1 MMYRKLVLPILA
13 MMLVPAVAFAAA
25 KKPRPRADRHWHGY
39 GFLPGYGPYEAYKAY
54 KGRKVRVPRDILV
67 RKYPLPRD
75 YNYYGPYQ
83 EYVRYGWYW
92 VPSRTVW
99 GFGEPGFYRGQYNGG
114 SFGPCYTRTPIGPIW
129 NCGM

>member
-1 MMYRKLVLPILA
+1 MYRKFVLLILSLL
-13 MMLVPAVAFAAA
+13 LVPALSGAASA
-25 KKPRPRADRHWHGY
+25 THVRKHTSRHWQGY

-54 KGRKVRVPRDILV
+54 KGRKVRVPRDILA

-75 YNYYGPYQ
+75 YGYYGPYQ

-99 GFGEPGFYRGQYNGG
+99 GFGEPGFYRGRYNGG
-114 SFGPCYTRTPIGPIW
+114 SFGPCYTQPPIGPIW
-129 NCGM
+129 NCGR